1 MKRMAATAFSSYAI
15 VEKRTSFS
23 SSQTVA
29 LEQWVLGTKSVAMEG
44 FFTSGLM
51 TRRLT
56 VYSQLCVP
64 VFGLV
69 CVLRIWLRIASRI
82 DSSVEVMVLSTAGAM
97 SLSVV
102 EAMMLW

>member
-1 MKRMAATAFSSYAI
+1 
-15 VEKRTSFS
+15 
-23 SSQTVA
+23 
-29 LEQWVLGTKSVAMEG
+29 
-44 FFTSGLM
+44 
-51 TRRLT
+51 

>member
-1 MKRMAATAFSSYAI
+1 MERMAATAFSSYTR
-15 VEKRTSFS
+15 VEKRTAFS

-44 FFTSGLM
+44 FFMSGLM

-56 VYSQLCVP
+56 VDGQLCGL

-69 CVLRIWLRIASRI
+69 CALSIWLRIASR
-82 DSSVEVMVLSTAGAM
+82 VN
-97 SLSVV
+97 
-102 EAMMLW
+102 